1 MAVHYARVR
10 DVLSLTGASIFL
22 MCCSFL
28 VELYFRIAL
37 QLENHQVYFI
47 KNSKCVIL
55 ARLKVA
61 RKPALRVLGQW
72 VLVSL
77 LRVSLWLR

>member
-10 DVLSLTGASIFL
+10 DVLSLTGASIL
-22 MCCSFL
+22 IGVLSRSAVL
-28 VELYFRIAL
+28 SDH
-37 QLENHQVYFI
+37 HQVYFI